1 MRHCRDAEEND
12 MIDLGSDHRSV
23 SAHFRFPDTNKC
35 DSQADDKKG
44 KGTRKSTRFANQT
57 GNTGEPVESITLQE
71 ERFLELEKRL
81 TKKEAAAAPNEAE
94 RNGYQKEALH
104 ESASEAKKTL
114 ETSAKTAA
122 ANSHDEPPQQK
133 TAAANEETEI
143 HNSKI
148 ALTSHRSRKQ
158 LQQRSERQGSTRRQ
172 GRVIATR
179 QRRRWIQRTTN

>member
-1 MRHCRDAEEND
+1 
-12 MIDLGSDHRSV
+12 MIRREK
-23 SAHFRFPDTNKC
+23 AHGRVLA
-35 DSQADDKKG
+35 SQIKLV
-44 KGTRKSTRFANQT
+44 T
-57 GNTGEPVESITLQE
+57 TGEPVESIALQE

-179 QRRRWIQRTTN
+179 QPAKMDSKDDELKALIVKRKAMDNENKDQLNNSEA

>member
-71 ERFLELEKRL
+71 ERFLELEKKAYKEGGSGS
-81 TKKEAAAAPNEAE
+81 TKRGREEWISE
-94 RNGYQKEALH
+94 RSTPRECF
-104 ESASEAKKTL
+104 
-114 ETSAKTAA
+114 
-122 ANSHDEPPQQK
+122 
-133 TAAANEETEI
+133 
-143 HNSKI
+143 
-148 ALTSHRSRKQ
+148 
-158 LQQRSERQGSTRRQ
+158 RSEKNARD
-172 GRVIATR
+172 
-179 QRRRWIQRTTN
+179 

>member
-71 ERFLELEKRL
+71 ERFLELEKKAYKEGGSGS
-81 TKKEAAAAPNEAE
+81 TK
-94 RNGYQKEALH
+94 RGR
-104 ESASEAKKTL
+104 
-114 ETSAKTAA
+114 
-122 ANSHDEPPQQK
+122 
-133 TAAANEETEI
+133 EEWI
-143 HNSKI
+143 
-148 ALTSHRSRKQ
+148 
-158 LQQRSERQGSTRRQ
+158 SERSTP
-172 GRVIATR
+172 
-179 QRRRWIQRTTN
+179 